1 MNRHADRF
9 PVSPQVSDVPVKSA
23 YLQCVGGV
31 SGDMLLGAVVDAGV
45 PVDDLNT
52 AIAGLGVSGVRI
64 VGRPGKRGGVHG
76 THATVEIDAESERS
90 CTLEDFL
97 RITESSSLSSSVKEK
112 SCAIFDRIRQA
123 EEQVH
128 RRTGGDLHLDELG
141 SLDTLVDVVCTVVG
155 LDILDIG
162 RLYSSPL
169 PSGSG
174 MIKTSH
180 GMLPVPAPATSAL
193 LGIAN
198 APLVPP
204 PNNSP
209 NAGEMVTPT
218 GAAIVTTLATF
229 GQPALRMEST
239 SYGLGARDPEA
250 YPNVLVLRIGQES
263 EGPSPATLSLLETNI
278 DDSTPE
284 VLAYTQERLFE
295 IGARDVWFIP
305 IQMKKNRPATMLSAL
320 VSPDIEEEAVRLIL
334 RETSTLGVR
343 VRPVSRYE
351 ADREIVTV
359 TTGLGKV
366 AVKVKRLDGKSVSV
380 APEYDDCRR
389 IAIDR
394 DIPLQDVLRIVRQE
408 AEETLL

>member
-1 MNRHADRF
+1 M
-9 PVSPQVSDVPVKSA
+9 KSA

-31 SGDMLLGAVVDAGV
+31 SGDMLLGAIIDAGV
-45 PVDDLNT
+45 PVRDLNDAIT
-52 AIAGLGVSGVRI
+52 ALGVSGVRI

-76 THATVEIDAESERS
+76 THATVEIDAASQRS
-90 CTLEDFL
+90 YTLEDFL
-97 RITESSSLSSSVKEK
+97 RITETSSLSPSVREK
-112 SCAIFDRIRQA
+112 SRAVFDRIRQA

-128 RRTGGDLHLDELG
+128 RRTNGDLHLGELG

-155 LDILDIG
+155 LELLDIG
-162 RLYSSPL
+162 RLFSSPL

-174 MIKTSH
+174 IVKTSH
-180 GMLPVPAPATSAL
+180 GVLPVPAPATSAL

-198 APLVPP
+198 APMVPP
-204 PNNSP
+204 PNDSP
-209 NAGEMVTPT
+209 DAGEMVTPT

-229 GQPALRMEST
+229 DQPSLRMEST
-239 SYGLGARDPEA
+239 GYGLGTRDPEA
-250 YPNVLVLRIGQES
+250 YPNVLALRIGQETARAS
-263 EGPSPATLSLLETNI
+263 TTTLSLLETNV

-295 IGARDVWFIP
+295 IGARDVWFTP

-320 VSPDIEEEAVRLIL
+320 VSPDLEDEAARLIL

-343 VRPVSRYE
+343 VRPISRYE

-359 TTGLGKV
+359 TTSLGKV
-366 AVKVKRLDGKSVSV
+366 AVKVKLLEGKAV
-380 APEYDDCRR
+380 AASPEYEDCRQ

-394 DIPLQDVLRIVRQE
+394 DIPLQDVLRIVRRE
-408 AEETLL
+408 AEQTLL

>member
-1 MNRHADRF
+1 M
-9 PVSPQVSDVPVKSA
+9 KSA

-31 SGDMLLGAVVDAGV
+31 SGDMLLGAIIDAGV
-45 PVDDLNT
+45 PVRDLND

-76 THATVEIDAESERS
+76 THATVEIDAASQRS
-90 CTLEDFL
+90 HTLEDFV
-97 RITESSSLSSSVKEK
+97 RITETSSLSPSVREK
-112 SCAIFDRIRQA
+112 SCAVFDRIRQA

-128 RRTGGDLHLDELG
+128 CRTNGDLHLGELG

-155 LDILDIG
+155 LELLDIG

-174 MIKTSH
+174 IVKTSH

-198 APLVPP
+198 APMVPP
-204 PNNSP
+204 PNDSP
-209 NAGEMVTPT
+209 DAGEMVTPT

-229 GQPALRMEST
+229 DQPSLRMEST
-239 SYGLGARDPEA
+239 GYGLGTRDPEA
-250 YPNVLVLRIGQES
+250 YPNVLALRIGQEAL
-263 EGPSPATLSLLETNI
+263 GPSTTTLSLLETNV

-284 VLAYTQERLFE
+284 VLAYTQERLFQL
-295 IGARDVWFIP
+295 GARDVWFTP

-320 VSPDIEEEAVRLIL
+320 VSPDLEDEAARLIL

-343 VRPVSRYE
+343 VRPISRYE

-359 TTGLGKV
+359 STSLGKV
-366 AVKVKRLDGKSVSV
+366 AVKLKLLNGKAV
-380 APEYDDCRR
+380 AASPEYEDCRQ

-394 DIPLQDVLRIVRQE
+394 GIPLQDVLRIVRRE
-408 AEETLL
+408 AEQTLL

>member
-1 MNRHADRF
+1 M
-9 PVSPQVSDVPVKSA
+9 KSA

-31 SGDMLLGAVVDAGV
+31 SGDMLLGAIIDAGV
-45 PVDDLNT
+45 PVRDLNAAIT
-52 AIAGLGVSGVRI
+52 ALGVRDVRI

-76 THATVEIDAESERS
+76 THATVEIDPASDRAY
-90 CTLEDFL
+90 TLEDFV
-97 RITESSSLSSSVKEK
+97 RITEASSLSSSVREK
-112 SCAIFDRIRQA
+112 SCAVFDRIRQA

-128 RRTGGDLHLDELG
+128 RLTDDDLHLGELG

-155 LDILDIG
+155 LELLDIS

-174 MIKTSH
+174 IVKTSH

-198 APLVPP
+198 APMVPP
-204 PNNSP
+204 PNDSP

-229 GQPALRMEST
+229 DQPTLRMEST
-239 SYGLGARDPEA
+239 GYGLGTRDPGA
-250 YPNVLVLRIGQES
+250 YPNVLALRIGQEAVGS
-263 EGPSPATLSLLETNI
+263 STTTLSLLETNI

-284 VLAYTQERLFE
+284 VLAYTQERLFQL
-295 IGARDVWFIP
+295 GARDVWFTP

-320 VSPDIEEEAVRLIL
+320 VSPDLEDEAARLIL

-351 ADREIVTV
+351 AEREIVTV
-359 TTGLGKV
+359 TTSLGTV
-366 AVKVKRLDGKSVSV
+366 AVKVKLLDGKSVSV
-380 APEYDDCRR
+380 APEYEDCRQ
-389 IAIDR
+389 IAMDR
-394 DIPLQDVLRIVRQE
+394 DVPLQDVLRIVRQE
-408 AEETLL
+408 AEEALLQPNHSG

>member
-1 MNRHADRF
+1 M
-9 PVSPQVSDVPVKSA
+9 KSA

-31 SGDMLLGAVVDAGV
+31 SGDMLLGAIIDAGV
-45 PVDDLNT
+45 PIRDLNDAIT
-52 AIAGLGVSGVRI
+52 ALGVSGVRI

-76 THATVEIDAESERS
+76 THATVEIDAASQRS
-90 CTLEDFL
+90 YTLEDFL
-97 RITESSSLSSSVKEK
+97 RITETSSLSPSVREK
-112 SCAIFDRIRQA
+112 SCAVFDRIRQA

-128 RRTGGDLHLDELG
+128 RLTDGDLHLGELG

-155 LDILDIG
+155 LELLHIG

-174 MIKTSH
+174 IVKTSH
-180 GMLPVPAPATSAL
+180 GVLPVPAPATSAL

-198 APLVPP
+198 APMVPP
-204 PNNSP
+204 PNDSP
-209 NAGEMVTPT
+209 NVGEMVTPT
-218 GAAIVTTLATF
+218 GTAIVTTLATF
-229 GQPALRMEST
+229 DQPSLRMEST
-239 SYGLGARDPEA
+239 GYGLGTRDPEA
-250 YPNVLVLRIGQES
+250 YPNVLALRIGQETARAS
-263 EGPSPATLSLLETNI
+263 TTTLSLLETNV

-295 IGARDVWFIP
+295 IGARDVWFTP

-320 VSPDIEEEAVRLIL
+320 VSPDIEDKAARLIL

-359 TTGLGKV
+359 STSLGKV
-366 AVKVKRLDGKSVSV
+366 AVKVKLLEGKAV
-380 APEYDDCRR
+380 AASPEYEDCRQ

-394 DIPLQDVLRIVRQE
+394 DIPLQDVLRIVRRE
-408 AEETLL
+408 AEQTLL

>member
-1 MNRHADRF
+1 M
-9 PVSPQVSDVPVKSA
+9 KSA

-31 SGDMLLGAVVDAGV
+31 SGDMLLGAIIDAGV
-45 PVDDLNT
+45 PVRDLND
-52 AIAGLGVSGVRI
+52 AIAGLGVSGVQI

-76 THATVEIDAESERS
+76 THATVEIDAASQRS
-90 CTLEDFL
+90 YTLEDFL
-97 RITESSSLSSSVKEK
+97 RITETSSLSPSVREK
-112 SCAIFDRIRQA
+112 SCAVFDRIRQA
-123 EEQVH
+123 EQQVH
-128 RRTGGDLHLDELG
+128 CPTDGHLHLGELG

-155 LDILDIG
+155 LELLYIG

-174 MIKTSH
+174 IITTSH
-180 GMLPVPAPATSAL
+180 GVLPVPAPATSAL

-198 APLVPP
+198 APMVPP
-204 PNNSP
+204 PNDSP
-209 NAGEMVTPT
+209 DAGEMVTPT

-229 GQPALRMEST
+229 NQPTLRMEST
-239 SYGLGARDPEA
+239 GYGLGTRDPEA
-250 YPNVLVLRIGQES
+250 YPNVVALRIGQETAKAS
-263 EGPSPATLSLLETNI
+263 TTTLSLLETNV

-295 IGARDVWFIP
+295 IGARDVWFTP

-320 VSPDIEEEAVRLIL
+320 VSPDLEDEAARLIL

-359 TTGLGKV
+359 TTSLGKV
-366 AVKVKRLDGKSVSV
+366 AVKVKLLKGKAV
-380 APEYDDCRR
+380 AASPEYENCRQ

-394 DIPLQDVLRIVRQE
+394 DIPLQDVLRIVRRE
-408 AEETLL
+408 AEQTLL

>member
-1 MNRHADRF
+1 M
-9 PVSPQVSDVPVKSA
+9 KSA

-31 SGDMLLGAVVDAGV
+31 SGDMLLGAIIDAGV
-45 PVDDLNT
+45 PVEDLND
-52 AIAGLGVSGVRI
+52 AIADLGVSGVRI
-64 VGRPGKRGGVHG
+64 VGRPDKRGGVHG
-76 THATVEIDAESERS
+76 THATVEIDEPSQRS
-90 CTLEDFL
+90 YTLEDFL
-97 RITESSSLSSSVKEK
+97 RITETSSLSSSVREK
-112 SCAIFDRIRQA
+112 SCAVFDRIRQA

-128 RRTGGDLHLDELG
+128 RRTDGGLHLGELG

-155 LDILDIG
+155 LALLDIG
-162 RLYSSPL
+162 RLFSSPL

-174 MIKTSH
+174 IVKTSH

-193 LGIAN
+193 IGIAN
-198 APLVPP
+198 APMVPP
-204 PNNSP
+204 PNDSP
-209 NAGEMVTPT
+209 DAGEMVTPT

-229 GQPALRMEST
+229 DKPTLRMEST
-239 SYGLGARDPEA
+239 GYGLGTRDPEA
-250 YPNVLVLRIGQES
+250 YPNVLALRIGQEAS
-263 EGPSPATLSLLETNI
+263 RPSTTTLSLLETNI

-295 IGARDVWFIP
+295 IGARDVWFTP

-320 VSPDIEEEAVRLIL
+320 MSPDLEDEAARLIL

-351 ADREIVTV
+351 ADHEIVTV
-359 TTGLGKV
+359 STSLGKV
-366 AVKVKRLDGKSVSV
+366 AVKVKLLEGKAV
-380 APEYDDCRR
+380 AASPEYEDCRQ

-408 AEETLL
+408 AEEALL